1 MTYLFFLLINYVS
14 GMPLHAF
21 HVSVCEIEY
30 DEKQRRLEIT
40 HRIFLD
46 DLEIALT
53 DWSGEQVDVL
63 NPPDFKQLDQMIGKY
78 LTERASYS
86 LNGKS
91 VDVSYVGSEKEE
103 SVMYAYQVI
112 SNVKKVKSLKVT
124 NTVLMETYDDQ
135 TNIVHMESGDQMKS
149 LKLSGSETWGEVR
162 FD

>member
-1 MTYLFFLLINYVS
+1 MTYLFLLLINYMS

-63 NPPDFKQLDQMIGKY
+63 NPADPKQLNEWIGKY
-78 LTERASYS
+78 VSEKTSYE
-86 LNGKS
+86 LNGKN
-91 VDVSYVGSEKEE
+91 VIASYLGSEKEE

-112 SNVKKVKSLKVT
+112 TDVKKVKSLKVT
-124 NTVLMETYDDQ
+124 NTLLMETYDDQ
-135 TNIVHMESGDQMKS
+135 ANIVHVEHGEFSKS
-149 LKLSGSETWGEVR
+149 LKLSNSDIWGEVR